1 MLIVKI
7 DNKTTLDRAL
17 KLYKSKV
24 IQSRQSSELNNRKE
38 FEKKSVKRR
47 MQIRKAQYVQKK
59 YGSDN

>member
-7 DNKTTLDRAL
+7 DNKTTLDKAL
-17 KLYKSKV
+17 KIYKSKV

-47 MQIRKAQYVQKK
+47 MQIRKAQYVQQK
-59 YGSDN
+59 YRNDN